1 MTFASNPQA
10 SRAFTAKSVAAL
22 SLAAVLGLATM
33 ASASAELPGAD
44 WLTMDQAIE
53 KLKAAG
59 YISVSELEAD
69 DGRWEGKG
77 VKDGKTLEFH
87 LDPKSG
93 AISNEHLDD

>member
-1 MTFASNPQA
+1 MTHA
-10 SRAFTAKSVAAL
+10 SRISPTRTFAAL
-22 SLAAVLGLATM
+22 SLAAALGLA
-33 ASASAELPGAD
+33 SAAPALADRPGAD
-44 WLTMDQAIE
+44 WLPIDQAIE

-59 YISVSELEAD
+59 YTAVSELEAD

-87 LDPKSG
+87 LDPKTG